1 MCLNALN
8 INHHNHSIR
17 LLLLLVDVPQDANKD
32 EVLEFGEEVLAC
44 FSPLRKVIAAI
55 TYALLPYTLSV

>member
-1 MCLNALN
+1 
-8 INHHNHSIR
+8 
-17 LLLLLVDVPQDANKD
+17 LLLVDVPQDANKD

-55 TYALLPYTLSV
+55 TDALLPYTLSV